1 MPSAPPLSVFARGG
15 RTGRAILGL
24 VVASA
29 FATGLEG
36 QQRSTPPTRRTSVP
50 PPTRR
55 AVDSAAIRKA
65 AADSAAADSTAKA
78 SQIPYGAIMGVVYDS
93 LHQIPLVGAAVM
105 AEGTAR
111 ITQTASNGRFRLDS
125 LPPGKYRVFVD
136 HVLLDSLGMAMRTDS
151 IEVAPN
157 DERYLEMSVPSPE
170 TLVALSCP
178 ASRRALGPSAIIG
191 RLLDAE
197 SGEPIEGGRVSMA
210 WQEISIAD
218 KLRRVP
224 RVRDALSGPDGVYR
238 ICGLPASLAGTL
250 QAMHKGIST
259 AEVRLTIEGDPLVVQ
274 GLRIGS
280 AQTVAKTDD
289 DSSAVRRAKEIST
302 GPTFSAATM
311 QTGNAVL
318 TGRVVNAAGGAVV
331 NARVDVVGTPGK
343 ALTNHNGDFT
353 MSGLPSGTQSLV
365 VRQLGYAPVEVPVEL
380 STRAAA
386 SVKVTMSKPATV
398 LDPVVVRAEG
408 DAGLD
413 RVGFSSRKRSGGGYY
428 MTGEEVMKRGPNA
441 LTDVFRT
448 VPGLRVVPSGTD
460 YVVESS
466 RSTLGGCVKYWIDGA
481 VFEAIFPG
489 DVDRILPPWEI
500 AAIEV
505 YHGANTPVQFQAA
518 GASSCTN
525 VVMWSKT
532 RVERPGAKK

>member
-1 MPSAPPLSVFARGG
+1 M
-15 RTGRAILGL
+15 
-24 VVASA
+24 
-29 FATGLEG
+29 
-36 QQRSTPPTRRTSVP
+36 
-50 PPTRR
+50 
-55 AVDSAAIRKA
+55 
-65 AADSAAADSTAKA
+65 
-78 SQIPYGAIMGVVYDS
+78 GAIMGVIYDS
-93 LHQIPLVGAAVM
+93 LHSMPLIGAAVM

-111 ITQTASNGRFRLDS
+111 VTSTAQNGRFRLDS
-125 LPPGKYRVFVD
+125 IPPGKYRIFVD

-151 IEVAPN
+151 IEVGPN
-157 DERYLEMSVPSPE
+157 DERYIELSVPSPE
-170 TLVALSCP
+170 TLVGLSCP

-197 SGEPIEGGRVSMA
+197 SGQPVEGGRVSMA

-224 RVRDALSGPDGVYR
+224 RVRDAMSGPDGVYR
-238 ICGLPASLAGTL
+238 ICGLPGSLSGTL
-250 QAMHKGIST
+250 QAMHKGVST
-259 AEVRLTIEGDPLVVQ
+259 AEVRLTIEGNPLIVQ

-280 AQTVAKTDD
+280 AQTVTRASD
-289 DSSAVRRAKEIST
+289 DSAARRAKEIAT
-302 GPTFSAATM
+302 GPTFSAATL

-318 TGRVVNAAGGAVV
+318 SGRVLNASGAAVV
-331 NARVDVVGTPGK
+331 NARVDVVGTPGR
-343 ALTNHNGDFT
+343 ALTNHNGEFT
-353 MSGLPSGTQSLV
+353 MSGLPSGTQSVV
-365 VRQLGYAPVEVPVEL
+365 VRQLGFAPVEQPVEL
-380 STRAAA
+380 STRATAR
-386 SVKVTMSKPATV
+386 VTVVMKQPAQI
-398 LDPVVVRAEG
+398 LEPVVVRAEG

-413 RVGFSSRKRSGGGYY
+413 RVGFNSRKRSGGGYY
-428 MTGEEVMKRGPNA
+428 ITGEDVMKRGPNA

-481 VFEAIFPG
+481 IFEAIFPG